1 MNALV
6 RLKKNRFNTCQLTKF
21 AYNISLH
28 EKTSVLAS
36 CIMIQL
42 TIGVHTMITDF
53 KTKLSTR
60 LKQLGMT
67 QRDLA
72 KEIGVTEAT
81 VSRYINGE
89 RLPNDELLAKL
100 AKSLEVSVGYFKEER
115 DNKVEDLKQISNL
128 IARNEKRMTPEEKLA
143 IIRLLSKD

>member
-1 MNALV
+1 
-6 RLKKNRFNTCQLTKF
+6 
-21 AYNISLH
+21 
-28 EKTSVLAS
+28 
-36 CIMIQL
+36 
-42 TIGVHTMITDF
+42 MITDF